1 MKIKKKIL
9 ISTII
14 SILLIA
20 LIYVSDITNIPDSI
34 ILFKEEELNINT
46 IFGISVKALD
56 TSNTDIDTAQSGEII
71 QASSGS
77 YANKEESIN
86 IVINLFG
93 IKVKEVSVN
102 VIDDVEVVPL
112 GGLIGMKLYT
122 NGVLVVGMSEIYG
135 QNNQVYRPYENTGI
149 KEGDTIT
156 KINDEYIVSTEDM
169 TECINASQGKEIK
182 ITYIHN
188 NKTLETN
195 ITPIETDKNNYKVRL
210 WVRDTAAG
218 VGTATFYDKNTGK
231 VAMLGHGILDVDT
244 EELIDIS
251 DGKVTNTSVVS
262 IIKGENGKTG
272 RIQGIVEGQK
282 EIGTISKNTYYGVYG
297 KLYNMNEIK
306 GNTSKSVKI
315 ALRNEIQAG
324 EATLMC
330 ALDNGQVKEYTVEIQ
345 KIYLNNNSNNKSML
359 LKVTDEE
366 LLEKTGGIIQ
376 GMSGSPIIQNGKLI
390 GALTHVL
397 VQNPTQGYAVFSD
410 IMVKQM
416 NEND

>member
-1 MKIKKKIL
+1 MKKKIL
-9 ISTII
+9 ISAII

-46 IFGISVKALD
+46 IFGMSIKTLEV
-56 TSNTDIDTAQSGEII
+56 SNKDIDTTQNGEII

-77 YANKEESIN
+77 YANQEESIN
-86 IVINLFG
+86 VGINLFG

-135 QNNQVYRPYENTGI
+135 ENNQVYKPYENSGI

-156 KINDEYIVSTEDM
+156 KINGEYIVSTDDM
-169 TECINASQGKEIK
+169 TECINASKGKEIN

-188 NKTLETN
+188 NKTLETK
-195 ITPIETDKNNYKVRL
+195 ITPVETDKNNYKVGL

-218 VGTATFYDKNTGK
+218 VGTATFYDKNTGN

-272 RIQGIVEGQK
+272 RIQGIVEGEK

-297 KLYNMNEIK
+297 KLYNVNELK
-306 GNTSKSVKI
+306 RNTSNSVKI
-315 ALRNEIQAG
+315 ALRNEIKTG

-330 ALDNGQVKEYTVEIQ
+330 ALDNGEVKEYTVEIQ

-359 LKVTDEE
+359 LKVTDKE

-376 GMSGSPIIQNGKLI
+376 GMSGSPILQDGKLI

-416 NEND
+416 NDIK

>member
-1 MKIKKKIL
+1 MKIKKNIF
-9 ISTII
+9 ISIII

-46 IFGISVKALD
+46 IFGVSLNTLEVS
-56 TSNTDIDTAQSGEII
+56 SNNIDGINNKETIP
-71 QASSGS
+71 ASSGN
-77 YANKEESIN
+77 YANKEETIN
-86 IVINLFG
+86 VGVNLFG
-93 IKVKEVSVN
+93 IQVKEVSVN
-102 VIDDVEVVPL
+102 IIEDIEVVPL
-112 GGLIGMKLYT
+112 GELIGMKLYT

-135 QNNQVYRPYENTGI
+135 QNNQAYKPYENTGI

-156 KINDEYIVSTEDM
+156 KINDEEIISTEDM
-169 TECINASQGKEIK
+169 VQSINNSKGKQIK
-182 ITYIHN
+182 VTYIHN

-195 ITPIETDKNNYKVRL
+195 ITPVETDKNNYKVGL

-218 VGTATFYDKNTGK
+218 VGTATFYDEKTGN

-251 DGKVTNTSVVS
+251 DGKITNTNVVS

-282 EIGTISKNTYYGVYG
+282 DIGTIAKNTYYGVYG
-297 KLYNMNEIK
+297 KLYNANELK
-306 GNTSKSVKI
+306 VNTSQSTKI
-315 ALRNEIQAG
+315 ALRNEIKTG
-324 EATLMC
+324 EATLIC
-330 ALDNGQVKEYTVEIQ
+330 ALEEGKTKEYKVEIE

-366 LLEKTGGIIQ
+366 LLERTGGIIQ

-397 VQNPTQGYAVFSD
+397 VQNPTQGYAVFAD

-416 NEND
+416 NDVK

>member
-1 MKIKKKIL
+1 M
-9 ISTII
+9 
-14 SILLIA
+14 
-20 LIYVSDITNIPDSI
+20 
-34 ILFKEEELNINT
+34 
-46 IFGISVKALD
+46 
-56 TSNTDIDTAQSGEII
+56 
-71 QASSGS
+71 
-77 YANKEESIN
+77 
-86 IVINLFG
+86 INLFG

-195 ITPIETDKNNYKVRL
+195 ITPIETDKNNYKVGL

>member
-1 MKIKKKIL
+1 MKKKIL
-9 ISTII
+9 ISAII

-46 IFGISVKALD
+46 IFGMSIKTLEVS
-56 TSNTDIDTAQSGEII
+56 TTDIDTTQNGEII

-77 YANKEESIN
+77 YANQEESIN
-86 IVINLFG
+86 VGINLFG

-135 QNNQVYRPYENTGI
+135 ENNQVYKPYENSGI

-156 KINDEYIVSTEDM
+156 KINGEYIVSTDDM
-169 TECINASQGKEIK
+169 TECINASKGKEIN

-188 NKTLETN
+188 NKTLETK
-195 ITPIETDKNNYKVRL
+195 ITPVETDKNNYKVGL

-218 VGTATFYDKNTGK
+218 VGTATFYDKNTGN

-272 RIQGIVEGQK
+272 RIQGIVEGEK

-297 KLYNMNEIK
+297 KLYNVNELK
-306 GNTSKSVKI
+306 RNTSNSVKI
-315 ALRNEIQAG
+315 ALRNEIKTG

-330 ALDNGQVKEYTVEIQ
+330 ALDNGEVKEYTVEIQ

-359 LKVTDEE
+359 LKVTDKE

-376 GMSGSPIIQNGKLI
+376 GMSGSPILQDGKLI

-416 NEND
+416 NDIK

>member
-9 ISTII
+9 ISAII

-46 IFGISVKALD
+46 IFGMSVKTLEV
-56 TSNTDIDTAQSGEII
+56 SNTDINTTQDGEII
-71 QASSGS
+71 QASSES
-77 YANKEESIN
+77 YAKKEEIIN
-86 IVINLFG
+86 VGIDLFG

-102 VIDDVEVVPL
+102 VINDMEVVPL

-135 QNNQVYRPYENTGI
+135 ENNQVYRPYENTGI

-169 TECINASQGKEIK
+169 TECINASKGQEIK

-195 ITPIETDKNNYKVRL
+195 IKPVETDKNNYKVGL

-218 VGTATFYDKNTGK
+218 VGTATFYDKKTGR

-297 KLYNMNEIK
+297 KLYNAGELK
-306 GNTSKSVKI
+306 SVNTSEPVKI
-315 ALRNEIQAG
+315 ALRNEIKQG

-345 KIYLNNNSNNKSML
+345 KVYLNNNSNNKSML
-359 LKVTDEE
+359 LKVTDSE

-390 GALTHVL
+390 GEIGRAHV
-397 VQNPTQGYAVFSD
+397 
-410 IMVKQM
+410 
-416 NEND
+416 

>member
-195 ITPIETDKNNYKVRL
+195 ITPIETDKNNYKVGL